1 MFVHRFPYY
10 IRKWSFISCDI
21 RLSKNTDANNL
32 VLQVIELGDGSQ
44 SFQVA
49 EEPGGGDLVPHSSQ
63 IESSLAAK
71 NYGRAHKCP
80 YCTYQTG
87 NTTHLKNHIMFK
99 HTNERPFPCP
109 LCHKRFGLKT
119 DLKLHMR
126 THTGEKPFQCHKCG
140 MMFALKG
147 NLKAH
152 LQNKRGCRKS
162 TSQV

>member
-1 MFVHRFPYY
+1 MIIHI
-10 IRKWSFISCDI
+10 IRHSTVQ
-21 RLSKNTDANNL
+21 NTDANNL
-32 VLQVIELGDGSQ
+32 VLQVIELDVRNQ
-44 SFQVA
+44 SFHVA
-49 EEPGGGDLVPHSSQ
+49 EEMRSGNLVARSSQ
-63 IESSLAAK
+63 IESSLAVK
-71 NYGRAHKCP
+71 SFGRAHKCP

-99 HTNERPFPCP
+99 HTNERPFPCS
-109 LCHKRFGLKT
+109 LCHKKFGLKT

-152 LQNKRGCRKS
+152 LLNKRGCRNS
-162 TSQV
+162 TSQQE